1 MIMMTRL
8 IVLAA
13 LVGTG
18 SCAASTSRYPDAAK
32 GFQLKSLLY
41 DGKQTNYSIYVPP
54 TYDPAKPTP
63 TIIYMH
69 GAGECGTDGIKPT
82 KLGIG
87 VAVARDP
94 AAWPFIVVFP
104 QLYAASTTWI
114 ANDALVMAILGKTRR
129 ELNVDRS
136 RIYLT
141 GASKGGN
148 GTWAIAANH
157 PDLFAAI
164 APVCGAASDEATA
177 KRLVKMPIWLFH
189 GEKDTAVPVAKARKS
204 IEWLAANGGSC
215 KATIYPDLG
224 HQVWDRA
231 YQDEKLN
238 EWFLQHQR
246 TIEY

>member
-1 MIMMTRL
+1 MEKL
-8 IVLAA
+8 SFIVIVI
-13 LVGTG
+13 LVCTA
-18 SCAASTSRYPDAAK
+18 SYAASGGRYPDAVK
-32 GFQLKSLLY
+32 GFQLKSLMY
-41 DGKQTNYSIYVPP
+41 EGRPTNYSIYVPP

-63 TIIYMH
+63 TIVYMH

-82 KLGIG
+82 KLGVG
-87 VAVARDP
+87 VAVAKDP

-114 ANDALVMAILGKTRR
+114 ANDALVMKILDKTRR

-148 GTWAIAANH
+148 GTWAIAASH

-164 APVCGAASDEATA
+164 APVCGGAADEYAA
-177 KRLVKMPIWLFH
+177 KRVAKLPIWLFH
-189 GEKDTAVPVAKARKS
+189 GEKDTAVPIAKARKS
-204 IEWLAANGGSC
+204 IEWVTAAGGSV
-215 KATIYPDLG
+215 KASIYPDLG
-224 HQVWDRA
+224 HGVWDRA

-238 EWFLQHQR
+238 EWFLEQKKR
-246 TIEY
+246 

>member
-1 MIMMTRL
+1 MHVTRL
-8 IVLAA
+8 LMLAVLVLAGA
-13 LVGTG
+13 A
-18 SCAASTSRYPDAAK
+18 SYAASTGRYPDAAK
-32 GFQLKSLLY
+32 GFQLKSLVY
-41 DGKQTNYSIYVPP
+41 GGKETNYSIYVPP

-94 AAWPFIVVFP
+94 AAWPFIVIFP
-104 QLYAASTTWI
+104 QLADKSMTWI
-114 ANDALVMAILGKTRR
+114 GEEALVMAILGRTRR
-129 ELNVDRS
+129 ELDVDRS

-148 GTWAIAANH
+148 GTWAIAASH

-164 APVCGAASDEATA
+164 APVCGAAADESTA
-177 KRLVKMPIWLFH
+177 EELVNMPIWLFH

-204 IEWLAANGGSC
+204 MQWVIDNGGSC

-224 HQVWDRA
+224 HNVWDKA
-231 YQDEKLN
+231 YQENRLN
-238 EWFLQHQR
+238 EWFLQQAR
-246 TIEY
+246 KP